1 MLSFGIIKVLFEVVL
16 LMLLLFLNT
25 SSLTILRNTK
35 VTKAAGLDNLSAA
48 LEIESKEPQQ
58 NFCCHKL
65 LFIAV

>member
-1 MLSFGIIKVLFEVVL
+1 MWHYKGIIWSGSFNVATISEHII
-16 LMLLLFLNT
+16 
-25 SSLTILRNTK
+25 LTILRNTK